1 MKTLVLRIYL
11 ALVAVLALFA
21 LAGGALVKWQFERE
35 REQAQ
40 RAVQERLAP
49 WAEFAQSVLPEADR
63 PREEQ
68 SAALDEFARRWRTG
82 LALESP
88 DGRRIA
94 ASAGFVRREQE
105 LRERTGADRPGEQ
118 SQALARNVVRLALP
132 DGRVLLVW
140 RTRMGRDALH
150 HGPQGPGASPGP
162 AESLP
167 PGAWRAPPEAGWSGA
182 TPPRWWAVGPGG
194 LVVVLGLLF
203 VAVAAAAWPV
213 ARRLTRRLETLQR
226 GVEAFGDGRLQQRVD
241 VEGRDEIS
249 ALARSFNQAAERIEA
264 LVASNRSLLANA
276 SHEIRSPLARLKMA
290 VSMLDD
296 APDAVPDA
304 DPKARERR
312 SRLRAEVDANIAEL
326 DALVEEVLLAS
337 RLEARA
343 ALESSG
349 PVDLDALVRGEVDR
363 LPPRPGFAIT
373 LGAMPPE
380 PARVLGDERLLRRLV
395 RNLLENAR
403 RYGGDAATVSLRL
416 ESGPHGGPA
425 WVTVVVEDQG
435 PGVPAEHRERIFEPF
450 FRLPG
455 HAEQHGSVGLGL
467 SLVRQIAQRHAGQVH
482 CEPTPSGRGS
492 RFVLRLPAMA
502 GAGAGQAVAHGIG

>member
-1 MKTLVLRIYL
+1 MKTLVLRVYL

-35 REQAQ
+35 RESAQ
-40 RAVQERLAP
+40 RVVQERLAP

-68 SAALDEFARRWRTG
+68 SAALDEFARRWRAG
-82 LALESP
+82 LALESV

-94 ASAGFVRREQE
+94 ATASFVRREQE
-105 LRERTGADRPGEQ
+105 LRERTGTELPHEHA
-118 SQALARNVVRLALP
+118 QALSRNVVRLALP

-140 RTRMGRDALH
+140 RARAWRDAPH
-150 HGPQGPGASPGP
+150 HGHGGPGASPAP
-162 AESLP
+162 PEALS
-167 PGAWRAPPEAGWSGA
+167 PGAWRAPPPAGWSSA
-182 TPPRWWAVGPGG
+182 TAPRWWAVGPGG

-213 ARRLTRRLETLQR
+213 ARRLTRRLETLKR
-226 GVEAFGDGRLQQRVD
+226 GVEAFGDGRLQQRVV

-264 LVASNRSLLANA
+264 LVAANRSLLANA

-290 VSMLDD
+290 VSMLDESPE
-296 APDAVPDA
+296 AGPAR
-304 DPKARERR
+304 DPKDRERR
-312 SRLRAEVDANIAEL
+312 ARLRAEVDANIAEL

-343 ALESSG
+343 DLVSPE
-349 PVDLDALVRGEVDR
+349 PVDVAALVQHEIQR
-363 LPPRPGFAIT
+363 LPPRPGFGLTVA
-373 LGAMPPE
+373 AMPAAL
-380 PARVLGDERLLRRLV
+380 ARVTGDARLLRRAV
-395 RNLLENAR
+395 RNLLENAG
-403 RYGGDAATVSLRL
+403 RYGGAAATASVVL
-416 ESGPHGGPA
+416 ESGADGGAPA

-455 HAEQHGSVGLGL
+455 HAEKHGGVGLGL
-467 SLVRQIAQRHAGQVH
+467 SLVRQIARRHGGHVH
-482 CEPTPSGRGS
+482 CEPTSSGRGS

-502 GAGAGQAVAHGIG
+502 G